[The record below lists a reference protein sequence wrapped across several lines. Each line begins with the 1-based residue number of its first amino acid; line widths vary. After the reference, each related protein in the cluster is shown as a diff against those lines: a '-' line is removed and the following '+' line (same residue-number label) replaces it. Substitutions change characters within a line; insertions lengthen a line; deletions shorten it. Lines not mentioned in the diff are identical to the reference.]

1 VPLITPSR
9 RAVRRREAK
18 RPARSSPH
26 ETRQFEE
33 LVLELASAFVRVTTE
48 KIDEEI
54 NRWLERIVLALGL
67 DRSTIAEI
75 NPSDGWATFSHGWAR
90 EPDQIIGK
98 SLDANAMMPW
108 TKRKMLAGETVVM
121 ASLDAL
127 PEEAAVDRESMRI
140 HGPKSNVM
148 IPIRV
153 GGVIVAAVGF
163 GALYRERSWPPRIVR
178 RLHTVAE
185 IFGYALERKRVILE
199 ILRLRNELAY
209 VSRIHTMGELAA
221 SLAHEINQPLAAIRS
236 NAEAIQSMLE
246 AQAPDLAE
254 VKAAIADIVS
264 DDARAGDT
272 IRRLRALFRHEELA
286 RAEIDVEELL
296 TEVSRI
302 VRSDAIIRNVMF
314 RVEVSHPLCPV
325 PADRVQ
331 ILQAIINLLL
341 NAFDAV
347 SVMEEGARKVTLS
360 ATAGDSGGIRICVHD
375 SGKGI
380 EPDALPCI
388 FDPFFTTKSGGMGM
402 GLAISRSIVEAH
414 GGRLSATSNPGH
426 GATFEIALPGPAERS
441 AVTAKTILGC
451 R

>member
-9 RAVRRREAK
+9 RSVRRREVK
-18 RPARSSPH
+18 RAGRASLH

-33 LVLELASAFVRVTTE
+33 LVVELASAFVRVTSE

-54 NRWLERIVLALGL
+54 NCWLERIVLALGL
-67 DRSTIAEI
+67 DRATIAEF
-75 NPSDGWATFSHGWAR
+75 NASNGWAVFSHGWAR
-90 EPDQIIGK
+90 EPDRIIGK
-98 SLDANAMMPW
+98 SLDANALMPW
-108 TKRKMLAGETVVM
+108 TKRKMLDGETVVM
-121 ASLDAL
+121 PSLDAL
-127 PEEAAVDRESMRI
+127 PEEAAVDRESMRLL
-140 HGPKSNVM
+140 GPKSNVM

-153 GGVIVAAVGF
+153 GGRVVAAVGF

-185 IFGYALERKRVILE
+185 IFGFALERKRVILE
-199 ILRLRNELAY
+199 ILSLRNELAY

-246 AQAPDLAE
+246 TEAPDLAE
-254 VKAAIADIVS
+254 LKAAIADIIS

-272 IRRLRALFRHEELA
+272 IRRLRALFKREQLV
-286 RAEIDVEELL
+286 RTEIDIEELL

-302 VRSDAIIRNVMF
+302 VRSDVIIRNVML
-314 RVEVSHPLCPV
+314 RVEALQPLRPV
-325 PADRVQ
+325 FADRVQ

-347 SVMEEGARKVTLS
+347 SIMREGAREVTLS
-360 ATAGDSGGIRICVHD
+360 AMAAESGGVRISVHD
-375 SGKGI
+375 SGEGI
-380 EPDALPCI
+380 APDALPCI
-388 FDPFFTTKSGGMGM
+388 FDAFFTTKSCGMGM

-414 GGRLSATSNPGH
+414 GGRLSAASEPGH
-426 GATFEIALPGPAERS
+426 GARFEIELPGP
-441 AVTAKTILGC
+441 G
-451 R
+451 